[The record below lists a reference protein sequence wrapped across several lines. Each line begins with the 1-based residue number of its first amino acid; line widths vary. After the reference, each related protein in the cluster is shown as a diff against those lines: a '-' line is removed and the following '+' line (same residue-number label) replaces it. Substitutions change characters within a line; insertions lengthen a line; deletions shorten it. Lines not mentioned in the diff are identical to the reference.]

1 MTDENNRKTAVV
13 IDLKTIERYEEEVED
28 LLDCIIAEAR
38 RDEEKVPL
46 NEVINNLKK
55 LGKLKSVP
63 PNIQCPNSHS

>member
-28 LLDCIIAEAR
+28 LLDGIIAEAR

-46 NEVINNLKK
+46 NEVIENLRK
-55 LGKLKSVP
+55 LGKLK
-63 PNIQCPNSHS
+63 